1 MDGGREVALGSGKVE
16 IIGGLGKIVSLEWGG
31 VDRSP
36 ISVVWKESG
45 QHCSVV
51 IEGENSAARMAGF
64 KFFWCHLPA
73 V

>member
-1 MDGGREVALGSGKVE
+1 MALGSGKVE
-16 IIGGLGKIVSLEWGG
+16 IIGGLSKIVSLEWGG

-45 QHCSVV
+45 QHCSVE
-51 IEGENSAARMAGF
+51 IEGENSGARMAGF
-64 KFFWCHLPA
+64 KFFLYHLPA